1 MEYNEF
7 DTFVNSY
14 RNIQTKIKKID
25 IEDKTS
31 EIEKLE
37 KDIRFNE
44 LEIQQLENY
53 NNVTKFEEASRPF
66 MEKIRQ
72 DEEKIEKL
80 KEFNKSLEERR
91 NEVKKLE
98 EYKDNVKKSLKA
110 QKDSKLEK
118 LQTKK
123 IELQKKI
130 EETQAKA
137 FSGLEENIKNY
148 VEQYKNFIEEE
159 KQKPKN
165 AVKDSK
171 YKEFLENNIIKL
183 KAELINKKESLKNP
197 FSEQLEEINNQIKSI
212 NQAYKEA
219 LLDFERINRGEQDKV
234 YNRAWDEAIK
244 ENKRRDEEKAKI
256 KIAEEKAKKEAEYNK
271 AWDEAIEE
279 NKRRDEEK
287 ARIKLAE
294 EKAKKEAEYNKAWD
308 EAIEENKRRDEEKA
322 RMKLAEEKAQK
333 EAEYNKAWDEAI
345 EENKRRDEEKAK
357 ENDINEPDFI
367 NIPNM
372 EDEEEPIELEDEE
385 EPIEIEDEEEPTELE
400 NQEEPTESFI
410 EALLNK
416 LADEYAEEGSE
427 TSNKEKTEE
436 DSSKS
441 EKKQEELRKITI
453 GTRSNTVT
461 TYYNNTD
468 RGKVFELGDCI
479 TAGKKILKTSW
490 MKNMSKRI
498 SGNSI
503 KGFLLRRKLNPII
516 IRVLNR
522 EENREEYL
530 EEYINKINGT
540 LEYVLPYYIVDN
552 LEGMKS
558 NKQINYFDRK
568 MLQRIARQEEKL
580 QDDFVVY
587 GLEEPTTKKL
597 ISAGLR
603 KIKGPKSFK
612 HIKSFKG
619 KSIVKNAINLAKG
632 LNKKY
637 DDFLDRIVVN
647 NTDNTI
653 EKNAIS
659 RSSEKTKEQS
669 ENDKDFEFTDD

>member
-256 KIAEEKAKKEAEYNK
+256 KLAEEKAKKEAEYNK

-322 RMKLAEEKAQK
+322 RMKLAEEKA
-333 EAEYNKAWDEAI
+333 
-345 EENKRRDEEKAK
+345 K

-385 EPIEIEDEEEPTELE
+385 EPIELEDEEEPIEIEDEEEPTEIEDEEEPTELE

-468 RGKVFELGDCI
+468 RSKFFELGDCI

-540 LEYVLPYYIVDN
+540 LEYDLPYYIVDN

>member
-1 MEYNEF
+1 
-7 DTFVNSY
+7 
-14 RNIQTKIKKID
+14 
-25 IEDKTS
+25 
-31 EIEKLE
+31 
-37 KDIRFNE
+37 
-44 LEIQQLENY
+44 
-53 NNVTKFEEASRPF
+53 
-66 MEKIRQ
+66 
-72 DEEKIEKL
+72 
-80 KEFNKSLEERR
+80 
-91 NEVKKLE
+91 
-98 EYKDNVKKSLKA
+98 
-110 QKDSKLEK
+110 
-118 LQTKK
+118 
-123 IELQKKI
+123 
-130 EETQAKA
+130 
-137 FSGLEENIKNY
+137 
-148 VEQYKNFIEEE
+148 
-159 KQKPKN
+159 
-165 AVKDSK
+165 
-171 YKEFLENNIIKL
+171 
-183 KAELINKKESLKNP
+183 
-197 FSEQLEEINNQIKSI
+197 
-212 NQAYKEA
+212 
-219 LLDFERINRGEQDKV
+219 
-234 YNRAWDEAIK
+234 
-244 ENKRRDEEKAKI
+244 
-256 KIAEEKAKKEAEYNK
+256 
-271 AWDEAIEE
+271 
-279 NKRRDEEK
+279 
-287 ARIKLAE
+287 
-294 EKAKKEAEYNKAWD
+294 
-308 EAIEENKRRDEEKA
+308 
-322 RMKLAEEKAQK
+322 MKLA
-333 EAEYNKAWDEAI
+333 
-345 EENKRRDEEKAK
+345 EEKAK

-372 EDEEEPIELEDEE
+372 EDEEEPIELEDEEEPIEIEDEEEPIEIEDEEEPIELEDEE

-468 RGKVFELGDCI
+468 RGKFFELGDCI

-540 LEYVLPYYIVDN
+540 LEYDLPYYIVDN

-669 ENDKDFEFTDD
+669 ENDKDFEFIDD

>member
-256 KIAEEKAKKEAEYNK
+256 KIAEEKAQKEAEYNK

-322 RMKLAEEKAQK
+322 RMKLAEEKA
-333 EAEYNKAWDEAI
+333 
-345 EENKRRDEEKAK
+345 K

-372 EDEEEPIELEDEE
+372 EDEEEPIELEDEEEPIEIEDEE

-441 EKKQEELRKITI
+441 EKKQEELRKIAI
-453 GTRSNTVT
+453 RTRSNTVA

-468 RGKVFELGDCI
+468 RGKFFELGDCI

-540 LEYVLPYYIVDN
+540 LEYCLPYYIVDN

-659 RSSEKTKEQS
+659 RSREKTKEQS

>member
-322 RMKLAEEKAQK
+322 RMKLAEEKA
-333 EAEYNKAWDEAI
+333 
-345 EENKRRDEEKAK
+345 K

-441 EKKQEELRKITI
+441 EKKQEELRKIAI
-453 GTRSNTVT
+453 RTRSNTVA

-468 RGKVFELGDCI
+468 RGKFFELGDCI

-540 LEYVLPYYIVDN
+540 LEYCLPYYIVDN

-669 ENDKDFEFTDD
+669 ENDKDFEFIDD

>member
-287 ARIKLAE
+287 AR
-294 EKAKKEAEYNKAWD
+294 
-308 EAIEENKRRDEEKA
+308 
-322 RMKLAEEKAQK
+322 MKLA
-333 EAEYNKAWDEAI
+333 
-345 EENKRRDEEKAK
+345 EEKAK

-372 EDEEEPIELEDEE
+372 EDEEEPIELEDEEEPIEIEDEEEPIEIEDEEEPIELEDEE

-441 EKKQEELRKITI
+441 EKKQEELRKIAI
-453 GTRSNTVT
+453 RTRSNTVA

-468 RGKVFELGDCI
+468 RGKFFELGDCI

-540 LEYVLPYYIVDN
+540 LEYCLPYYIVDN

-669 ENDKDFEFTDD
+669 ENDKDFEFIDD